1 MRNGALNCA
10 GTVSGSSS
18 LSCQRR
24 HDRTMTTLLEAVRL
38 TKVYRRGSRDVLA
51 LDDVSLS
58 VESGEHITIMGAS
71 GSGKST
77 LLNILG
83 LLDRPS
89 SGDVILSGSSTA
101 DYTDAQLSAF
111 RRQRLGFVFQFFNLM
126 PALSALENV
135 ALPLLLDGRSFA
147 AVRGECVEAL
157 CAVGIGERL
166 EHYPH
171 ELSGG
176 EMQRVAI
183 ARALVGRPPLILADE
198 PTGNLDSRNAAAIH
212 ELMSRE
218 VRARGLTLLV
228 VSHDS
233 AAANWSDRV
242 ITLHDGR
249 VEADERRAGPSGA
262 SPRLDA

>member
-1 MRNGALNCA
+1 MS
-10 GTVSGSSS
+10 V
-18 LSCQRR
+18 
-24 HDRTMTTLLEAVRL
+24 LLEAVGL
-38 TKVYRRGSRDVLA
+38 TKVYRRGECDVVA

-58 VESGEHITIMGAS
+58 VERGEHVTITGAS

-89 SGDVILSGSSTA
+89 RGRVILNGSSTA
-101 DYTDAQLSAF
+101 DYSDAELAAF
-111 RRQRLGFVFQFFNLM
+111 RRRSLGFVFQFFNLM

-135 ALPLLLDGRSFA
+135 ALPMLLDGRSFS
-147 AVRGECVEAL
+147 AVRDQCVEAL
-157 CAVGIGERL
+157 NAVGVGRRL

-183 ARALVGRPPLILADE
+183 ARALVGHPPLILADE
-198 PTGNLDSRNAAAIH
+198 PTGNLDSRNASAIH

-228 VSHDS
+228 VSHD
-233 AAANWSDRV
+233 AAATKWSDRV
-242 ITLHDGR
+242 VTLRDGR
-249 VEADERRAGPSGA
+249 IETDERRP
-262 SPRLDA
+262 DAAARREA

>member
-1 MRNGALNCA
+1 MPRSCA
-10 GTVSGSSS
+10 RDNRSMSA
-18 LSCQRR
+18 
-24 HDRTMTTLLEAVRL
+24 MLEAVGL
-38 TKVYRRGSRDVLA
+38 SKVYRRGSRDVLA
-51 LDDVSLS
+51 LDDVTFS
-58 VESGEHITIMGAS
+58 VERGECVTITGAS

-89 SGDVILSGSSTA
+89 KGQVKLKGAPTA
-101 DYTDAQLSAF
+101 DCSDAELSAL
-111 RRQRLGFVFQFFNLM
+111 RRRTLGFVFQFFNLM
-126 PALSALENV
+126 PALTALENV

-147 AVRGECVEAL
+147 AVRGDCKDLL
-157 CAVGIGERL
+157 CSVGVGERL

-183 ARALVGRPPLILADE
+183 ARALAVRPSMIFADE
-198 PTGNLDSRNAAAIH
+198 PTGNLDSRNAAAIY

-218 VRARGLTLLV
+218 VRARSVTLLV
-228 VSHDS
+228 VSHDV

-242 ITLHDGR
+242 ITLRDGR
-249 VEADERRAGPSGA
+249 IETDERRSGPVPHRNS
-262 SPRLDA
+262 

>member
-1 MRNGALNCA
+1 MSA
-10 GTVSGSSS
+10 
-18 LSCQRR
+18 
-24 HDRTMTTLLEAVRL
+24 LLEAARL

-51 LDDVSLS
+51 LNDVSFS
-58 VESGEHITIMGAS
+58 VERGEHITIMGAS

-77 LLNILG
+77 LLNLLG

-89 SGDVILSGSSTA
+89 NGEVILNGSSTA
-101 DYTDAQLSAF
+101 DYTDAQLAAF
-111 RRQRLGFVFQFFNLM
+111 RRRHLGFVFQFFNLM

-135 ALPLLLDGRSFA
+135 ALPMLLDGRSLA
-147 AVRGECVEAL
+147 AVRGECVEVL
-157 CAVGIGERL
+157 RAVGIGERL

-198 PTGNLDSRNAAAIH
+198 PTGNLDSRNAMAIH
-212 ELMSRE
+212 ELLSRE
-218 VRARGLTLLV
+218 VKARGLTLVV

-242 ITLHDGR
+242 ITLRDGR
-249 VEADERRAGPSGA
+249 VETDERRAAPVI
-262 SPRLDA
+262 PRHN

>member
-1 MRNGALNCA
+1 
-10 GTVSGSSS
+10 
-18 LSCQRR
+18 
-24 HDRTMTTLLEAVRL
+24 MTALLEAVRL

-51 LDDVSLS
+51 LDGVSFS
-58 VESGEHITIMGAS
+58 VGRGEHLTIMGAS

-77 LLNILG
+77 LLYVLG

-89 SGDVILSGSSTA
+89 GGEVILDGSSTA
-101 DYTDAQLSAF
+101 ERTDAQLSAF
-111 RRQRLGFVFQFFNLM
+111 RRRHLGFVFQFFNLM

-135 ALPLLLDGRSFA
+135 ALPMLLDGRSLA
-147 AVRGECVEAL
+147 DVRSECAEVL
-157 CAVGIGERL
+157 RAVGLGERL

-183 ARALVGRPPLILADE
+183 ARALVGRPTLILADE

-218 VRARGLTLLV
+218 AKARGLTLIV
-228 VSHDS
+228 VSHDA

-242 ITLHDGR
+242 ITLRDGR
-249 VEADERRAGPSGA
+249 IETDERRAGPAKPGA
-262 SPRLDA
+262 T